1 MEKSATEWMIEP
13 LRKYANFTGRARRKE
28 YWWFQL
34 FVTLLIVV
42 LSIIDGMVMM
52 GAERMMETG
61 GFGPLVGI
69 AALGL
74 ILPSIGVSVR
84 RLHDRDKSGWF
95 ILVGLI
101 PLIGGLIMLYWYV
114 QRGTIGENRF
124 GPDPV
129 GA

>member
-13 LRKYANFTGRARRKE
+13 LRKYANFSGRARRKE
-28 YWWFQL
+28 YWWYQL
-34 FVTLLIVV
+34 FITLAIAG
-42 LSIIDGMVMM
+42 LSIVDAMMM
-52 GAERMMETG
+52 GPERLMATG

-95 ILVGLI
+95 LLVGLI
-101 PLIGGLIMLYWYV
+101 PLVGGLIMLYWYV
-114 QRGTIGENRF
+114 QRGTVGENRF
-124 GPDPV
+124 GPDPI